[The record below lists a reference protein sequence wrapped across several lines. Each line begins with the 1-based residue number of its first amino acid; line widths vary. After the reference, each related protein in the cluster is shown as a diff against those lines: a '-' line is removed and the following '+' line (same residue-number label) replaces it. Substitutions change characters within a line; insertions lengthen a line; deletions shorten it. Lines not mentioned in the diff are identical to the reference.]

1 MKRKYILTRKE
12 RAKISKR
19 HIINR
24 LTRKELVDGLLIHKM
39 YKWER
44 RNPKPTEIELK
55 QDLFPDE
62 LILGWEAGREI
73 AMKFILNK
81 LEEKYL
87 NIAQHKIKYVHDV
100 AIYINEHTGKK
111 YNYPN
116 VDSSMTLYIP
126 NTTNKST
133 LTQALIAKKIAIKRG
148 GNKIVKLNL
157 YDNRGKLRI
166 AVQII

>member
-87 NIAQHKIKYVHDV
+87 NIAHNKNKQTHDV
-100 AIYINEHTGKK
+100 AIFINEYTGKK

-116 VDSSMTLYIP
+116 VDSSITAYIP
-126 NTTNKST
+126 NTRDKQT
-133 LTQALIAKKIAIKRG
+133 LTRSLIAKKIAIKRNG
-148 GNKIVKLNL
+148 CKIVKLNL
-157 YDNRGKLRI
+157 YDNTGKLKI
-166 AVQII
+166 AV